1 MTTTAVL
8 VGLAFLIGVLIG
20 CVAPGFV
27 QLWKI
32 SQVSYAMGYRARGF
46 VAGVHVKRAQRFL
59 ACEHFPALPDG
70 GPVCRKCASRA
81 RAALGDALI
90 VDETTQPS
98 RLR

>member
-1 MTTTAVL
+1 MTATAVL
-8 VGLAFLIGVLIG
+8 VGFAFVVGMLIG

-59 ACEHFPALPDG
+59 ADG
-70 GPVCRKCASRA
+70 QIA
-81 RAALGDALI
+81 RAHAALDDALI
-90 VDETTQPS
+90 VDETTPS
-98 RLR
+98 